1 MADFDNR
8 VAIVTGAGSGIGEAI
23 ALLLAER
30 GAKVVVSDIDDKNG
44 NYVVKQITDK
54 GGNALYVN
62 CNVAHAEQVE
72 ALVSHAV
79 EHFGGLH
86 VLVNNAGIGGAQAA
100 TADYPLDNWQQVIDV
115 NLSGVFYGVKYAVP
129 EIIKSGGGSVVNIAS
144 ILGAVG
150 FAQSAAYVAAKHG
163 VVGLTKSAALE
174 YSAQGVRVNAVG
186 PAFIRTPLLEAIESD
201 AAMMNMLVSMHPIG
215 RLGESNEVAE
225 IVAWLASD
233 KASFC
238 TGAYYP
244 VDGGYLAQ

>member
-1 MADFDNR
+1 MTDFDKR

-54 GGNALYVN
+54 GGEAVYVN
-62 CNVAHAEQVE
+62 CNVAHPEQVE
-72 ALVSHAV
+72 SLVSHAV
-79 EHFGGLH
+79 EHSGGLH
-86 VLVNNAGIGGAQAA
+86 VMVNNAGIGGAQAA

-129 EIIKSGGGSVVNIAS
+129 EIIKAGGGSVVNIAS

-201 AAMMNMLVSMHPIG
+201 QAMMNMLVGMHPIG
-215 RLGESNEVAE
+215 RLGESHEVAE

>member
-8 VAIVTGAGSGIGEAI
+8 VAIVTGSGSGIGEAI

-44 NYVVKQITDK
+44 NFVVKKIQEL
-54 GGNALYVN
+54 GGDAVYKN
-62 CNVAHAEQVE
+62 CNVAQAEQVE
-72 ALVSHAV
+72 ALVNHAV
-79 EHFGGLH
+79 EQFGGLH
-86 VLVNNAGIGGAQAA
+86 IMVNNAGVGGEQAT
-100 TADYPLDNWQQVIDV
+100 TADYNIDNWQKVIDV

-129 EIIKSGGGSVVNIAS
+129 HIINSGGGSIINIAS

-150 FAQSAAYVAAKHG
+150 FAQSVAYVAAKHG
-163 VVGLTKSAALE
+163 VVGLTKTAALE
-174 YSAQGVRVNAVG
+174 FSAQGVRVNAVG

-201 AAMMNMLVSMHPIG
+201 QPMMDMLVRMHPIG

-225 IVAWLASD
+225 LVAWLASD